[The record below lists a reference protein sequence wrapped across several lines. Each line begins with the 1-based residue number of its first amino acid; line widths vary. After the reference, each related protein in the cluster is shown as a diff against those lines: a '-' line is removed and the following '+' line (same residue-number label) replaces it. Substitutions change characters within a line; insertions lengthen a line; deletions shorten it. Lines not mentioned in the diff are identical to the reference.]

1 MPGGY
6 LQSATSTNLVFTNG
20 VAGDAVLRAVDS
32 TSRLHLGV
40 GSNVSSAISIASTGI
55 TMIGNVSATIDKTG
69 TLDIGTSLASTLN
82 LGTASGTQTINLGTG
97 SGVTTINIGGAGD
110 TVNVAGTLT
119 YINTTNTTV
128 TDQNIILNKGGAA
141 SSGLGAGLSVEEAG
155 EVAGY
160 IQTDS
165 STGAAWQ
172 IKAPRAAGVVSIGS
186 ATAGGAQIDVVGG
199 GIRVDGSILPASNVT
214 YDLGSSNQRF
224 RDLYLSG
231 QTIFM
236 GGTQITTDNTSSS
249 NIKLIDTATGTLKRL
264 VVDELQIGE
273 GNDVVRVA
281 KNNGKVTFSTVTNN
295 ITTEVSGL
303 SNVYPVNGRI
313 GIGMSNPASLLD
325 VAGDINFTGSLLQNG
340 AAYVGSQW
348 TTGSNSVITY
358 NAGSVGI
365 GKTPDASYA
374 LDVAGTIN
382 ATNILINGQAISAGS
397 NNGGS
402 GSGGNT
408 YTTVSNN
415 YTISGGTG
423 TGSILTVDPSAI
435 VAMNQMYKVMPA
447 MGDAAAADYFSY
459 SAVSVSSDASLM
471 AVGASQKG
479 SGAGKLYLYT
489 RATNAGSS
497 AAWTVAASGD
507 YAVAG
512 VNVGAASEGLGS
524 GVAAATDGAGNRV
537 VLVGASGATKA
548 YIYVFNTSAVS
559 GLTTNK
565 WNRVALATNAGGAF
579 GGAVALTYVAA
590 ESGYVAV
597 VGDASAAK
605 TYAYFIPVST
615 YAPVLLGSA
624 YSGAGGLGSSVAISS
639 DSKYIIAGA
648 PSAVNGSSVATGS
661 AVVLLKTGTGSG
673 ATFALSTTIYPS
685 DGAAAGM
692 LFGSSVATAS
702 TGAFFAVGAPA
713 ANTAAG
719 IGAGALYVYNRAS
732 SYAEVKLSAADT
744 VSGDALGSSVAMDAT
759 GAYIVVGAA
768 PEANGGLAGAGAAYI
783 FQYASSMWTYSS
795 KLKPLDSA
803 MNAGFGQA
811 VALSSGASYVAV
823 GSYNNTHAAASAGA
837 VYWFVSQT
845 NAFQANSLTATATVG
860 GAGVSNVN
868 MTTSGVARLS
878 IVGSNVGIRN
888 PSPMFALDINGDLNF
903 TGSLRSNG
911 VAYVGSQWSTS
922 NAGLLVYGSNVQ
934 VGGTVSASN
943 FVGSISWSNIVD
955 APVGITN
962 STTLAVS
969 VEPDYYELMQGASD
983 LSFSGGYTY
992 TSSPFTISTM
1002 GGVSAFVAYAGTAF
1016 IASGTGKISATVSL
1030 MSSGVAVADSTKVT
1044 SAFSAG
1050 GQVAFPALEY
1060 KVANVA
1066 AGTYTVRVVFSA
1078 NSSCDSNSVHNLA
1091 VKILKNTGTSAIS
1104 AMAMLGGMVP
1114 SVTLTYSSMAPEC
1127 NELLQNSSAIVF
1139 SGGYT
1144 YNSSSFTTTS
1154 GGSAL
1159 VNYSGTGF
1167 STSASAKI
1175 SATVSLISGGS
1186 TVANSTKTVSA
1197 FNFGSHA
1204 ALPTLSYKV
1213 PVVAGSTYT
1222 VRIVFSSNM
1231 SSDAN
1236 DSHSLSVNVLRDSIA
1251 TSVPAF
1257 VQSMSNISFSNSATS
1272 TMGALT
1278 VGGDLTVDN
1287 VDAKASTILNIG
1299 ANAATT
1305 TLNLG
1310 TNGSTQAINMGTGS
1324 GIKTITI
1331 GGGTD
1336 DTIAINGNL
1345 TVAGTTVTVNS
1356 SNATILDK
1364 VITLNKGGAAASG
1377 GLVGLEIEEAG
1388 SAAGAYLRTNATR
1401 DAWVAKAPNGSE
1413 VTIGGAYTT
1422 NAPLSIS
1429 GTTLSIA
1436 NATTSAPGV
1445 VQVGSG
1451 LSVSSGIVS
1460 VGTKSTLTISSA
1472 TQMTSGISGWAYGY
1486 PSNSF
1491 TVTPG
1496 KLERIHFN
1504 LSALTSQG
1512 GLLLDFY
1519 DSTSAKWVSDSGT
1532 TLYTSLMA
1540 VQNFNG
1546 TFSFPKWYNFTRY
1559 PHQMVSL
1566 NISATGTAQ
1575 QQISGVI
1582 EGFNQVSTHVL
1593 FNFQGASW
1601 GQFVT
1606 NTPGYPNPNS
1616 AAMSIYNSADMSI
1629 TAMRFIIAGNVAMSG
1644 TASGSV
1650 IVEEF

>member
-1 MPGGY
+1 
-6 LQSATSTNLVFTNG
+6 
-20 VAGDAVLRAVDS
+20 
-32 TSRLHLGV
+32 LGV

-155 EVAGY
+155 AVAGY

-165 STGAAWQ
+165 STGASWQ

-214 YDLGSSNQRF
+214 YDLGSSNNRF

-459 SAVSVSSDASLM
+459 SAVSVSADASLM

-512 VNVGAASEGLGS
+512 VNVGAASEALGS

-624 YSGAGGLGSSVAISS
+624 YSGAGGLGSSVAISA

-719 IGAGALYVYNRAS
+719 IGAGAIYVYNRAS

-768 PEANGGLAGAGAAYI
+768 PEASGGLAGAGAAYI

-992 TSSPFTISTM
+992 TSSPFTISTT

-1016 IASGTGKISATVSL
+1016 IASGSGTGKISATVSL

-1236 DSHSLSVNVLRDSIA
+1236 DSHSLSVNILRDSIA

-1413 VTIGGAYTT
+1413 VTIGGVSSQFQT
-1422 NAPLSIS
+1422 NGASVYRPSGSNLGI
-1429 GTTLSIA
+1429 GTTTPSTALQVAGTITA
-1436 NATTSAPGV
+1436 TGYAGLPAATTSTAGV

-1451 LSVSSGIVS
+1451 LSVSSGTVS
-1460 VGTKSTLTISSA
+1460 ITQAVGNYYLSSSA
-1472 TQMTSGISGWAYGY
+1472 AANTVLGAGSSWTSTYTIDPLWTIASTGVITFTRAGIFSITLNYQNASGV
-1486 PSNSF
+1486 NSTVPYF
-1491 TVTPG
+1491 THV
-1496 KLERIHFN
+1496 RN
-1504 LSALTSQG
+1504 
-1512 GLLLDFY
+1512 
-1519 DSTSAKWVSDSGT
+1519 STSYILGQPSQNANCGSATIHISVYGNGDTFYITNPSGGSSILANTGGYGQYT
-1532 TLYTSLMA
+1532 TL
-1540 VQNFNG
+1540 
-1546 TFSFPKWYNFTRY
+1546 
-1559 PHQMVSL
+1559 
-1566 NISATGTAQ
+1566 
-1575 QQISGVI
+1575 
-1582 EGFNQVSTHVL
+1582 
-1593 FNFQGASW
+1593 
-1601 GQFVT
+1601 
-1606 NTPGYPNPNS
+1606 
-1616 AAMSIYNSADMSI
+1616 SIRN
-1629 TAMRFIIAGNVAMSG
+1629 
-1644 TASGSV
+1644 
-1650 IVEEF
+1650 